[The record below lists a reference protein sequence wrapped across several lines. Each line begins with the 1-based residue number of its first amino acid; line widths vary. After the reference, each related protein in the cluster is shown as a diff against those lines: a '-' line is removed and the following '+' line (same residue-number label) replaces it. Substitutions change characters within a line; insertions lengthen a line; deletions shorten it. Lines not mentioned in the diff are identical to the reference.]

1 MFNSKLRTTLDELKT
16 ELVESK
22 ARFSALT
29 KSIAMIE
36 FRPDGTVISANEN
49 FLAVVGY
56 RLEEVIGKHHRIFCT
71 PDYTETADYRRFWS
85 RLAAGEFFKDRF
97 LRINKFGKD
106 VWLEATYTPIL
117 GADGKVVSILKLAN
131 DITAKIQQE
140 EEQKSQL
147 SAIERSMAVIEFNPQ
162 GGILKANQNFL
173 STVGYTLDEIRG
185 KHHSIF
191 CERSYVDSKAYR
203 DFWNQLNAGEFIS
216 GRFKRVNRY
225 GAEIWLNATYNPVFD
240 SRGGLYK
247 VIKFAIDITERV
259 LHQKAE
265 SEAAALAY
273 DISVETDAN
282 AKAGACI
289 VKNTVEIVQGISGEI
304 NSAAEN
310 ILAVSQ
316 QSEQIA
322 NIVQT
327 IKGIADQTNLLALNA
342 AIEAARAGE
351 QGRGFA
357 VVADEVRSLAARTAH
372 ATVEIVEVVKK
383 NRDLSQTA
391 VQNMENSR
399 AKVEEGV
406 RMAIQAGD
414 SITEI
419 REGAAKVV
427 ASVKQFRSQVSRE

>member
-22 ARFSALT
+22 ARFGALS
-29 KSIAMIE
+29 KSMAMIE

-97 LRINKFGKD
+97 LRINKFGND
-106 VWLEATYTPIL
+106 VWLEATYTPVL

-147 SAIERSMAVIEFNPQ
+147 SAIDRSMAIIEFNPQ

-240 SRGGLYK
+240 SRGRLYK

-282 AKAGACI
+282 AQAGACI
-289 VKNTVEIVQGISGEI
+289 VKNTIEIVQGISGEI